1 MPGKS
6 LTSVKRGLRIAG
18 RTLTVHISLKFDRGR
33 STMNYA
39 DRRKRALWRAGH
51 RGTRE
56 LDLLMSQFAQDFLP
70 TSETATQDA
79 AQRMEQIEALQQ
91 VNDPDVQ
98 VWLQNPDSI
107 PAELPE
113 PLLSALR
120 SFEYRT

>member
-1 MPGKS
+1 
-6 LTSVKRGLRIAG
+6 
-18 RTLTVHISLKFDRGR
+18 
-33 STMNYA
+33 MNYE

-56 LDLLMSQFAQDFLP
+56 LDLLMTQFAQDFLP
-70 TSETATQDA
+70 HDEHGATDA
-79 AQRMEQIEALQQ
+79 LDRMEQIEALQQ

-98 VWLQNPDSI
+98 VWLQNPASI

-120 SFEYRT
+120 SFEYRI

>member
-1 MPGKS
+1 MS
-6 LTSVKRGLRIAG
+6 DL
-18 RTLTVHISLKFDRGR
+18 
-33 STMNYA
+33 NYT

-56 LDLLMSQFAQDFLP
+56 LDLLMTQFVQDFLP
-70 TSETATQDA
+70 EDTSDE
-79 AQRMEQIEALQQ
+79 AQTRMEQVEQLQQ

-98 VWLQNPDSI
+98 LWLQRPESI

-120 SFEYRT
+120 SFEYRL

>member
-1 MPGKS
+1 MTS
-6 LTSVKRGLRIAG
+6 LS
-18 RTLTVHISLKFDRGR
+18 
-33 STMNYA
+33 YA

-56 LDLLMSQFAQDFLP
+56 LDLLMTQFVQDFLP
-70 TSETATQDA
+70 EQA
-79 AQRMEQIEALQQ
+79 AGDSAQTRMEQIEQLQQ

-98 VWLQNPDSI
+98 LWLQRPESI

-120 SFEYRT
+120 SFEYRL

>member
-1 MPGKS
+1 
-6 LTSVKRGLRIAG
+6 
-18 RTLTVHISLKFDRGR
+18 
-33 STMNYA
+33 MNYE

-56 LDLLMSQFAQDFLP
+56 LDLLMTQFAQDFLP
-70 TSETATQDA
+70 HDEQGATDA
-79 AQRMEQIEALQQ
+79 FDRMEQIEALQQ

-98 VWLQNPDSI
+98 VWLQNPASI

-120 SFEYRT
+120 SFEYRI

>member
-1 MPGKS
+1 
-6 LTSVKRGLRIAG
+6 
-18 RTLTVHISLKFDRGR
+18 
-33 STMNYA
+33 MNYT

-56 LDLLMSQFAQDFLP
+56 LDLLMTQFAQDFLP
-70 TSETATQDA
+70 TREDA
-79 AQRMEQIEALQQ
+79 ASDAATRMEQIEALQQ

-98 VWLQNPDSI
+98 VWLQNPASI

-120 SFEYRT
+120 SFEYRI

>member
-1 MPGKS
+1 
-6 LTSVKRGLRIAG
+6 
-18 RTLTVHISLKFDRGR
+18 
-33 STMNYA
+33 MNYA